1 MQLGEQQ
8 ERLCEHKR
16 RSGADAGYKEQPAAG
31 AIVHLHT
38 CSSFRPLEVPPTRLA
53 AAGAT
58 VQLGEQQE
66 RLCEH
71 VRAPAHTAD
80 CQQQPAAG
88 AIGQLGEQ

>member
-16 RSGADAGYKEQPAAG
+16 LGADAGYKKQRAAG

-38 CSSFRPLEVPPTRLA
+38 CSSSRAHELPLTRLA

-66 RLCEH
+66 RLCE
-71 VRAPAHTAD
+71 
-80 CQQQPAAG
+80 Q
-88 AIGQLGEQ
+88 